1 MSKNQTFN
9 DVICMLKEKIMIG
22 FDKFKDDYIQF
33 LELKSIGVNDD
44 GKLILVSSKT
54 DNVYKDEDVGISC
67 VIMNNAILAKDLRTK
82 DQIKAVDQDG
92 ELLTLDDLVFNLNKI
107 GEEFFLKED
116 IDLDIIEDEDERAV
130 KEEELSYYQDEVNEF
145 KINNISDIDDSL
157 TKVLKNTPM
166 PILIIE
172 DNIYFKPDDKV
183 LGIMEMVEINHD
195 NPLTINN
202 IKELAS
208 KL

>member
-1 MSKNQTFN
+1 
-9 DVICMLKEKIMIG
+9 MIG